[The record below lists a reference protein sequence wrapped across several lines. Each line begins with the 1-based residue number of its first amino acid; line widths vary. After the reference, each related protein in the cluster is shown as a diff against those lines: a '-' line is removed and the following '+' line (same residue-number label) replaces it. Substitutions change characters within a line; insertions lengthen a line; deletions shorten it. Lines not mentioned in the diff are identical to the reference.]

1 MKNFFIYEF
10 HPAVSLF
17 VAEES
22 GKLTDVLFKTP
33 SSFNPAE
40 LSVSKT
46 PLLREAK
53 EELIEYFAGKR
64 RVFDLPISLSGT
76 DFELSCWEA
85 LRAIPYAKTQS
96 YADIARAIGRPRA
109 FRAVGGANHRN
120 PIAIIVPCH
129 RVVGSDGSLVGF
141 GGGLDVK
148 KFLLD
153 LERSNASS

>member
-1 MKNFFIYEF
+1 MKNFFIHEF
-10 HPAVSLF
+10 HPAVRLF

-40 LSVSKT
+40 LSVSET

-53 EELIEYFAGKR
+53 EQLIEYFAGERK
-64 RVFDLPISLSGT
+64 VFDLPISLSGT

-85 LRAIPYAKTQS
+85 LLAIPYAKTQS
-96 YADIARAIGRPRA
+96 YAGIARAIGRPRA

-148 KFLLD
+148 KILLD

>member
-10 HPAVSLF
+10 HTAVSLF

-33 SSFNPAE
+33 SSFNPAQ
-40 LSVSKT
+40 LSVSET

-53 EELIEYFAGKR
+53 EQLIEYFAGKR

>member
-10 HPAVSLF
+10 HPAVRLF

-22 GKLTDVLFKTP
+22 GKLTDVRFKPP
-33 SSFNPAE
+33 SSFKSEGFRASE
-40 LSVSKT
+40 SSV
-46 PLLREAK
+46 LREAK
-53 EELIEYFAGKR
+53 EQLLEYFAGKR

-96 YADIARAIGRPRA
+96 YAGVARAIGRPRA

-120 PIAIIVPCH
+120 PVAIIVPCH

>member
-1 MKNFFIYEF
+1 MKNFFIHEF
-10 HPAVSLF
+10 HPAVRLF

-33 SSFNPAE
+33 SSFNPAQ
-40 LSVSKT
+40 LGVSET

-53 EELIEYFAGKR
+53 EQLIEYFAGKR